1 MAQRDTSVGN
11 GGFAL
16 LLADHD
22 NAERVDQVLCELGWN
37 DVGIDGAPTLVIAD
51 ADASLPR
58 LDEKT
63 VLIRVGDGNDASV
76 EQALGDR
83 CHDYW
88 LLPLRLPLI
97 RVRLQS
103 LGDQLAFLGRVQEQE
118 EQLHSMVLN
127 NPGVVYRCRF
137 DEGWTMEFISER
149 VRPLMG
155 YPPEDFVQNGRTY
168 ASIMVP
174 DDQDRVADEV
184 QSALDED
191 RAFSLEYRVI
201 RADGQTIWVNSRG
214 RGIRGPDGT
223 LRYLDGA
230 IFDISAEKAS
240 SEQLRRS
247 ADALEEKNDELQR
260 LDALK
265 NRMFQNV
272 SHELRTP
279 LSLILA
285 PVERL
290 LAKNTDDESGATLR
304 SIRSNSLRLLEQI
317 NGILDLARIDAQ
329 GIAVR
334 PRTINITEYLGRV
347 HADFSPAAQE
357 RGIELRT
364 RHPEADL
371 LISMDPT
378 HLDRILLNLV
388 ANALKFT
395 PVGGSIDVR
404 VELAGNKVVFE
415 VQDTGCG
422 IPHDAQARIFDR
434 FAQVEDRPQSAP
446 SGTGIG
452 LSMVR
457 ELTVRM
463 GGTLALQSELGV
475 GSTFSVSFDVSRI
488 SAAASDPAESPPTEG
503 LPGIATF
510 DRQAQLESLRGKRQH
525 AGTLRAGGRGPL
537 VLVAEDDPD
546 LAQEMV
552 QCLSERFRV
561 IAVADGVAAL
571 EALEHDTPS
580 AVVSDVGM
588 PRMDGIE
595 LCRHIRER
603 ADFQQ
608 VGIVLLSAHADVA
621 DRIRGRRTGV
631 DAYMTKPFHPE
642 ELVAAVEGILRS
654 RLRLVGDFEVHE
666 QLGRGGHGTVF
677 LGESITTGGF
687 VALKLLSGSP
697 TRDITRRDAL
707 RAELE
712 VLHRL
717 DHPNIVRVVDQGT
730 DEETAYLVMEYLDG
744 ASLDEVLAE
753 SRTMTEAQTT
763 TIALG
768 ACAALAYLHEQS
780 LVHRDLKPSN
790 VLVLREGPRD
800 HSALK
805 LIDFGI
811 AQYATDTTRDAGKV
825 SGTPAYMAP
834 ELLNGDAPGGS
845 HATDIYALGVLAFFM
860 LTGQLPRKPA
870 ENTVPLGET
879 ELLGDSAHAGWIR
892 SALSTHAGERPTAAE
907 LLVHLR
913 GLGHVPNLPVL
924 PPRRGVARELGATL

>member
-1 MAQRDTSVGN
+1 MSTQETSARTE
-11 GGFAL
+11 GFAL
-16 LLADHD
+16 VLADD
-22 NAERVDQVLCELGWN
+22 KNAQRVGQVLTELGWR
-37 DVGIDGAPTLVIAD
+37 DVGLKGAPNLVIAD
-51 ADASLPR
+51 TEVPLP
-58 LDEKT
+58 DVDDNV
-63 VLIRVGDGNDASV
+63 VLVRVGSGDEASV
-76 EQALGDR
+76 ERALGDH

-88 LLPLRLPLI
+88 SLPLRIPLI

-103 LGDQLAFLGRVQEQE
+103 LGDQLAFLNRLREKE

-149 VRPLMG
+149 VQSLMG
-155 YPPEDFVQNGRTY
+155 YPPEDFVHNGRTY

-174 DDQDRVADEV
+174 EDQDRVSEEV
-184 QSALDED
+184 QSALDD
-191 RAFSLEYRVI
+191 NRTFSLEYRVI
-201 RADGQTIWVNSRG
+201 RADGETIWVNSRG
-214 RGIRGPDGT
+214 RGIRGPDGA

-230 IFDISAEKAS
+230 IFDISSEKAA
-240 SEQLRRS
+240 SEQVERG
-247 ADALEEKNDELQR
+247 AAALEEKNAELQR

-290 LAKNTDDESGATLR
+290 LSKAPDDENGATLR

-334 PRTINITEYLGRV
+334 PRTIDITEYLARLS
-347 HADFSPAAQE
+347 ADVTPAAQD
-357 RGIELRT
+357 RSLTLRT
-364 RHPEADL
+364 THPEPGIF
-371 LISMDPT
+371 ISMDPF
-378 HLDRILLNLV
+378 HLERILLNLV

-395 PVGGSIDVR
+395 PAGGTIDVR
-404 VELAGNKVVFE
+404 VVHQADKLVFE
-415 VQDTGCG
+415 VEDTGCG
-422 IPHDAQARIFDR
+422 IPHEAQARIFER
-434 FAQVEDRPQSAP
+434 FSQVEDRPGTAP

-463 GGTLALQSELGV
+463 DGELALRSEPGV
-475 GSTFSVSFDVSRI
+475 GSTFSVSFDASRI
-488 SAAASDPAESPPTEG
+488 CGPDIEGVDRPPTASTG
-503 LPGIATF
+503 GVATF
-510 DRQAQLESLRGKRQH
+510 DRQAQLETLRSKRPH
-525 AGTLRAGGRGPL
+525 PGILRAGKRGPL

-552 QCLSERFRV
+552 TCLADRFRV
-561 IAVADGVAAL
+561 IAVPDGIAAL
-571 EALEHDTPS
+571 EVLEHDTPS

-642 ELVAAVEGILRS
+642 ELVAAVEGLLRS

-666 QLGRGGHGTVF
+666 RLGQGGHGTVF
-677 LGESITTGGF
+677 LGESIATGEF
-687 VALKLLSGSP
+687 VALKLLSGGP
-697 TRDITRRDAL
+697 ARDITRRDAL

-712 VLHRL
+712 VLHGL

-730 DEETAYLVMEYLDG
+730 DDDTTYLVMEYLDG
-744 ASLDEVLAE
+744 ASLQEVME
-753 SRTMTEAQTT
+753 VSRPITDAQTT

-768 ACAALAYLHEQS
+768 ICSALAYLNEHG

-790 VLVLREGPRD
+790 VLLLREGPRD
-800 HSALK
+800 PSALK

-811 AQYATDTTRDAGKV
+811 AHYASQTTDESGKV

-834 ELLNGDAPGGS
+834 ELLSGEADSGR
-845 HATDIYALGVLAFFM
+845 HATDIYALGVLAFVM
-860 LTGQLPRKPA
+860 LTDQIPRQPPKNIVSA
-870 ENTVPLGET
+870 E
-879 ELLGDSAHAGWIR
+879 ELALLDGSAHAGWIR
-892 SALSTHAGERPTAAE
+892 SALSSRPEKRPTATE
-907 LLVHLR
+907 LLLILR
-913 GLGHVPNLPVL
+913 ALRQDLNLPIL
-924 PPRRGVARELGATL
+924 PPRSGVARELGATI

>member
-1 MAQRDTSVGN
+1 MV
-11 GGFAL
+11 
-16 LLADHD
+16 LADP
-22 NAERVDQVLCELGWN
+22 ESSQRVGEVLAELGWE
-37 DVGIDGAPTLVIAD
+37 DVGLDDRPSLVIAD
-51 ADASLPR
+51 AEVPLGNLGADVVLIWVGNGDDASIER
-58 LDEKT
+58 
-63 VLIRVGDGNDASV
+63 
-76 EQALGDR
+76 ALGER

-97 RVRLQS
+97 RVRLQA
-103 LGDQLAFLGRVQEQE
+103 LGDQLAFVNRLQEKE
-118 EQLHSMVLN
+118 EQFHSMVLN

-149 VRPLMG
+149 VHSLMG
-155 YPPEDFVQNGRTY
+155 YPPDDFVHNGRTY

-174 DDQDRVADEV
+174 ADQDRVADEV

-191 RAFSLEYRVI
+191 RTFSLEYRVV
-201 RADGQTIWVNSRG
+201 RADGETIWVNSRG
-214 RGIRGPDGT
+214 RGIRGTDGA

-230 IFDISAEKAS
+230 IFDISPEKAA
-240 SEQLRRS
+240 SEQLLRG
-247 ADALEEKNDELQR
+247 AAALEEKNTELRR

-290 LAKNTDDESGATLR
+290 LSNAGDDESGTTLR

-317 NGILDLARIDAQ
+317 NSILDLARIDAQ

-334 PRTINITEYLGRV
+334 PRTINITEYLARLY
-347 HADFSPAAQE
+347 ADFSPAA
-357 RGIELRT
+357 RDCNITLRT
-364 RHPEADL
+364 IHPEREL

-395 PVGGSIDVR
+395 PAGGRIDVR
-404 VELAGNKVVFE
+404 VAQQASKVVFE
-415 VQDTGCG
+415 VEDTGCG
-422 IPHDAQARIFDR
+422 IPQDAQARIFDR
-434 FAQVEDRPQSAP
+434 FAQAEDRPDTAP

-463 GGTLALQSELGV
+463 GGELSLRSEPGQ
-475 GSTFSVSFDVSRI
+475 GSTFAVSFDVSRI
-488 SAAASDPAESPPTEG
+488 CAPSADTADPPVADVAS
-503 LPGIATF
+503 GIASF
-510 DRQAQLESLRGKRQH
+510 DRQAQLESLRSKRQH
-525 AGTLRAGGRGPL
+525 TRTLRAGGRGPL

-552 QCLSERFRV
+552 KCLSGRFRV
-561 IAVADGVAAL
+561 IAVPDGVAAL
-571 EALEHDTPS
+571 EALEHDMPS

-595 LCRHIRER
+595 LCRRIRER

-608 VGIVLLSAHADVA
+608 MGIVLLSAHADVA

-666 QLGRGGHGTVF
+666 RLGQGGHGTVF

-687 VALKLLSGSP
+687 VALKLLSGNP
-697 TRDITRRDAL
+697 TRDITRREAL

-712 VLHRL
+712 VLHGL

-730 DEETAYLVMEYLDG
+730 DDETAYLVMEYLDG
-744 ASLDEVLAE
+744 ASLHEVMTV
-753 SRTMTEAQTT
+753 SRPITEAQTT
-763 TIALG
+763 TILLG
-768 ACAALAYLHEQS
+768 ACSALAYLHEQG

-790 VLVLREGPRD
+790 VLLLREGPRD

-811 AQYATDTTRDAGKV
+811 AQYATDTTKDAGKV

-834 ELLNGDAPGGS
+834 ELLSGEVASGS

-860 LTGQLPRKPA
+860 LTEQLPRQPVGNVVPPGDIALPDGSEHA
-870 ENTVPLGET
+870 E
-879 ELLGDSAHAGWIR
+879 WIR
-892 SALSTHAGERPTAAE
+892 SALSIRADDRPSAAQ
-907 LLVHLR
+907 LLRQLQA
-913 GLGHVPNLPVL
+913 LGHGPNLPVL
-924 PPRRGVARELGATL
+924 PPRRGVARELGATI

>member
-1 MAQRDTSVGN
+1 MVLGDHENATRVRKV
-11 GGFAL
+11 
-16 LLADHD
+16 LA
-22 NAERVDQVLCELGWN
+22 EFGWS
-37 DVGIDGAPTLVIAD
+37 DVGFEGAPDLVIAD
-51 ADASLPR
+51 ADVPLP
-58 LDEKT
+58 DIDDKV
-63 VLIRVGDGNDASV
+63 VLVRVGGGDEASV
-76 EQALGDR
+76 ERALSEH

-88 LLPLRLPLI
+88 RLPLRIPLI

-103 LGDQLAFLGRVQEQE
+103 LGDQLSFLNRLQEKE

-127 NPGVVYRCRF
+127 NPGVVYRCSF

-149 VRPLMG
+149 VESLMG
-155 YPPEDFVQNGRTY
+155 YPPEDFVEKGRTY

-174 DDQDRVADEV
+174 EDQDRVSEEV

-191 RAFSLEYRVI
+191 RTFSLEYRVV
-201 RADGQTIWVNSRG
+201 RADGETIWVNSRG
-214 RGIRGPDGT
+214 RGIRGTDGA

-230 IFDISAEKAS
+230 IFDISQEKVA
-240 SEQLRRS
+240 SEQLRS
-247 ADALEEKNDELQR
+247 GAAAMEEKNAELQR

-290 LAKNTDDESGATLR
+290 LSKATDDENGPTLR

-317 NGILDLARIDAQ
+317 NSILDLARIDAQ

-334 PRTINITEYLGRV
+334 PRTIDITEYLARLY
-347 HADFSPAAQE
+347 ADFSPAAQD
-357 RGIELRT
+357 RSVTLST
-364 RHPEADL
+364 TAPEPTL
-371 LISMDPT
+371 FISMDPT
-378 HLDRILLNLV
+378 HLERILLNLV

-395 PVGGSIDVR
+395 PAGGRIDVR
-404 VELAGNKVVFE
+404 VSQDAEKVVFE
-415 VQDTGCG
+415 VEDTGCG
-422 IPHDAQARIFDR
+422 IPHEAQARIFDR
-434 FAQVEDRPQSAP
+434 FAQVEDRPGNAP

-463 GGTLALQSELGV
+463 GGELALRSEPGE
-475 GSTFSVSFDVSRI
+475 GSTFSVSFDASRI
-488 SAAASDPAESPPTEG
+488 CTPTNEVVDRPPTESSS
-503 LPGIATF
+503 GIATF
-510 DRQAQLESLRGKRQH
+510 DRQAQLESLRSKPQH
-525 AGTLRAGGRGPL
+525 TGVLRAGVRGPL
-537 VLVAEDDPD
+537 VLIAEDDPD

-552 QCLSERFRV
+552 QCLSDRFRV
-561 IAVADGVAAL
+561 IAVPDGVAAL

-654 RLRLVGDFEVHE
+654 RLRLVGNFEVHE
-666 QLGRGGHGTVF
+666 RLGQGGHGTVF
-677 LGESITTGGF
+677 LGESIETGEF
-687 VALKLLSGSP
+687 VALKLLSGGP
-697 TRDITRRDAL
+697 TRDGTRRDAL
-707 RAELE
+707 RAELK
-712 VLHRL
+712 VLHGL
-717 DHPNIVRVVDQGT
+717 DHPNIVHVVDQGT
-730 DEETAYLVMEYLDG
+730 DDGTTYLVMEYLDG
-744 ASLDEVLAE
+744 ASLLEMMTV
-753 SRTMTEAQTT
+753 SRPITEAQTT
-763 TIALG
+763 TIVLG
-768 ACAALAYLHEQS
+768 ICEALAYLEEQG
-780 LVHRDLKPSN
+780 LVHQDLKPSN
-790 VLVLREGPRD
+790 VLILRGGPRD
-800 HSALK
+800 PSALK

-811 AQYATDTTRDAGKV
+811 AHTTAQTTTNAGNV

-834 ELLNGDAPGGS
+834 ELLSGALESGS

-860 LTGQLPRKPA
+860 LTDQLPRQPA
-870 ENTVPLGET
+870 ENNVSSVELSQLDGNAHAEWIRAALSTSPEERPSAT
-879 ELLGDSAHAGWIR
+879 ELL
-892 SALSTHAGERPTAAE
+892 
-907 LLVHLR
+907 LVLR
-913 GLGHVPNLPVL
+913 AFRHDANLPVL
-924 PPRRGVARELGATL
+924 PPRSGVARELGATL